1 MMKRLFFRLSL
12 LSVLFLGSA
21 FAAGPWVS
29 LSGGVAGQDVP
40 VRISGLLEQENVAL
54 LLVRPDESKIS
65 LHAVADDLGVASTH
79 VNGLHVRIAGEYELL
94 IRREFSDYVV
104 AENFLISPASV
115 SAYRSTSSADIS
127 SVAADGE
134 QVSRIRVQIK
144 DAHGN
149 LISGVPVRAFSS
161 RAEDLLVV
169 SPQTNIHGEA
179 VMKVSSHT
187 PGVSS
192 ISILAGNVLLFE
204 RTELVFHLAITGTK
218 AMGASDGIWNS
229 LGQGVASIF
238 EDPEEDTPV
247 AYFSIEDIGAE
258 VVAGQNL
265 TVRVGAK
272 DANGDVVMNYTGVV
286 RFSSSDDRAVLP
298 NDYTFVA
305 EDQGWHT
312 FYLSV
317 MLQTPGMQT
326 VAVHDLEDFRI
337 SGERN
342 VTVSDGGGVVPL
354 PDDQITVSIDIP
366 INGATFSTSRITISG
381 TATGCSLVQL
391 KDGQIELIAELPV
404 DASGT
409 YVYQT
414 PGLADGMHLFQA
426 TCVDDPTKVSELVQI
441 TIDRSPPQVM
451 SAEFLPAGPIL
462 PGTEVILKVGA
473 SDDLSAV
480 SCTMYGQIYNLASED
495 SKNFSG
501 TLRAPATPGEYPVG
515 CTLADLLG
523 NKMTE
528 PNAGVVVVDASLGMS
543 MELIPS
549 GAVAPLAKSTV
560 RVSSINDLV
569 SVNCVY
575 LEQPFAL
582 VMQDALNFSGQ
593 ITAPAE
599 EGEYP
604 ATCTGLDTEGNQ
616 STDTD
621 SLIVA
626 LGGAGANIAPLPV
639 SNVQARAEDDRI
651 TFFWSPAIDDGGIK
665 NYRINYV
672 PHRKEG
678 SLGEGALSGEG
689 GELGEG
695 ALSGEGLSQ
704 VNMVP
709 GTRTQWYIDELEK
722 GVLYDFQI
730 IPING
735 EGIEGPGS
743 EVITMSTLVE
753 MEEVDHP
760 APPKTGGTT
769 SWWFAIFSIIAG
781 LGVVIIL
788 RRRA

>member
-12 LSVLFLGSA
+12 LSVLFLGSV

-29 LSGGVAGQDVP
+29 LSDGVAGQDVP

-54 LLVRPDESKIS
+54 VLVRPDESKIS
-65 LHAVADDLGVASTH
+65 LHAVADDLGVASTN
-79 VNGLHVRIAGEYELL
+79 VNGLHVRTAGEYELL
-94 IRREFSDYVV
+94 IRREFSDYTV
-104 AENFLISPASV
+104 AERFLVSPASV
-115 SAYRSTSSADIS
+115 SAYRSTSLADIA

-169 SPQTNIHGEA
+169 SPQTNIGGEA
-179 VMKVSSHT
+179 VVKVSSHT

-192 ISILAGNVLLFE
+192 ISVLAGDVLLFE
-204 RTELVFHLAITGTK
+204 RTELVFHLAKTGTK
-218 AMGASDGIWNS
+218 AMGASGIGKY
-229 LGQGVASIF
+229 LQAQLF
-238 EDPEEDTPV
+238 EDPEESTPI
-247 AYFSIEDIGAE
+247 AYFSLEDIGAE

-272 DANGDVVMNYTGVV
+272 DANGDIVTDYTGIV

-298 NDYTFVA
+298 NDYTFVT

-326 VAVHDLEDFRI
+326 VAVHDLDDFRI

-342 VTVSDGGGVVPL
+342 VTVSDGGGVVPI

-381 TATGCSLVQL
+381 TALGCSLIQL
-391 KDGQIELIAELPV
+391 KDGPIELIAELPV

-462 PGTEVILKVGA
+462 PGTEVTLKVGA
-473 SDDLSAV
+473 SDELSAV
-480 SCTMYGQIYNLASED
+480 SCTMYGQIYDLAIED
-495 SKNFSG
+495 SRNFSG
-501 TLRAPATPGEYPVG
+501 TLRAPATPGEYPVE

-528 PNAGVVVVDASLGMS
+528 PNAGVLVVDASLGMS

-549 GAVAPLAKSTV
+549 GEVAPLSKSTV
-560 RVSSINDLV
+560 RVSSINELV

-582 VMQDALNFSGQ
+582 IRQDALNFSGE
-593 ITAPAE
+593 INALAE

-604 ATCTGLDTEGNQ
+604 VTCTGLDTEGNQ

-626 LGGAGANIAPLPV
+626 IGGADANIAPLPI
-639 SNVQARAEDDRI
+639 SNLQAVAGDGKV
-651 TFFWSPAIDDGGIK
+651 TLMWSPAIDDDGVK
-665 NYRINYV
+665 NYRINF
-672 PHRKEG
+672 G
-678 SLGEGALSGEG
+678 TCGE
-689 GELGEG
+689 ELMEENVIPD
-695 ALSGEGLSQ
+695 A
-704 VNMVP
+704 
-709 GTRTQWYIDELEK
+709 RTQWYIDGLTP
-722 GVLYDFQI
+722 GVEQCFQVT
-730 IPING
+730 PIDNS
-735 EGIEGPGS
+735 GIEGPGS
-743 EVITMSTLVE
+743 TIISASAIA
-753 MEEVDHP
+753 EEADHP
-760 APPKTGGTT
+760 APPKTGGAT

-781 LGVVIIL
+781 LGAVIVL